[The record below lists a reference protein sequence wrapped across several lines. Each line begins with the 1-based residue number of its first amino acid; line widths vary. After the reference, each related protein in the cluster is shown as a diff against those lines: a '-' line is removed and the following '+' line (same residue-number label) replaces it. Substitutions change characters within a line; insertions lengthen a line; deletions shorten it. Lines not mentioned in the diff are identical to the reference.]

1 MARPLR
7 IEYAG
12 AFYHVTAR
20 GNDRKK
26 IFFTQRDYTRFKEY
40 LAQAQ
45 ERFGCVLHAYVL
57 MGNHYHLLVETPEA
71 NLGQVMHYLN
81 GSYTTYINVKRK
93 RSGHLFQ
100 GRYKSIVI
108 DKDSYLLTLSRYIH
122 LNPVSANITQ
132 RSEDYPHSSYA
143 DYINPDTDGIVSTE
157 QTLSLL
163 TNKKA
168 EASKHY
174 RAFVESNVG
183 ADLENPL
190 KKVYGGLVLGGER
203 FIRRTLDRLDERQL
217 ESEDVSCRKALQ
229 AKHGI
234 GNVVDSVCKEL
245 SCTRQLLTDPTN
257 RRARNLTIYLLKRH
271 TAASNRGIG
280 QVLGGLSYSAIA
292 KVCQRME
299 KQLKTDRELVKIVMT
314 LSGELSRVK
323 G

>member
-12 AFYHVTAR
+12 AFYHITAR
-20 GNDRKK
+20 GNERNK

-40 LAQAQ
+40 LFIAQ

-57 MGNHYHLLVETPEA
+57 MGNHYHLLLETPEG
-71 NLGQVMHYLN
+71 NLSQVMHYLN
-81 GSYTTYINVKRK
+81 GSYTTYVNVKRK

-108 DKDSYLLTLSRYIH
+108 DKDSYLVALSRYIH
-122 LNPVSANITQ
+122 LNPVRAKIK
-132 RSEDYPHSSYA
+132 EHPADYSHSSYVA
-143 DYINPDTDGIVSTE
+143 YINLGSDKIVSAE

-163 TNKKA
+163 TNNKV
-168 EASKHY
+168 EASTHY
-174 RAFVESNVG
+174 REFVESALG
-183 ADLENPL
+183 EDLKSPI
-190 KKVYGGLVLGGER
+190 KDVYGGVVLGDER

-217 ESEDVSCRKALQ
+217 ESDDVSCRSALR

-234 GNVVDSVCKEL
+234 EDVVGSVCKEL
-245 SCTRQLLTDPTN
+245 TCTRQALTDPFN
-257 RRARNLTIYLLKRH
+257 RRSRNLTIYLLKRH
-271 TAASNRGIG
+271 VAATNGEIG
-280 QVLGGLSYSAIA
+280 QVFGGLSYSAVA

-299 KQLKTDRELVKIVMT
+299 KQLETDRELAKTVMI
-314 LSGELSRVK
+314 LSGKLSRVK